1 MNVMPHPHVPKA
13 NLAADVAPTSYPK
26 QRDSSHTLSS
36 VKGQSSQFPQAGV
49 EEDKALILYI
59 ELPLKCHLSGTTC
72 HPENQVNRK
81 SHQAGKKRKPCK
93 EKAKQLPTRQK
104 L

>member
-13 NLAADVAPTSYPK
+13 NLAADVAPTSYLK

-81 SHQAGKKRKPCK
+81 SHQAGKK
-93 EKAKQLPTRQK
+93 EETL
-104 L
+104 